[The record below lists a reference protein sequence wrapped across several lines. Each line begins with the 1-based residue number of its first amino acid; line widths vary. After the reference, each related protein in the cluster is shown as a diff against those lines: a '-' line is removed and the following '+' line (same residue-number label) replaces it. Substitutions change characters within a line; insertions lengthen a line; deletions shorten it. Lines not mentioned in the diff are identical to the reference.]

1 MGRAIFCSGFIRNSA
16 AKRWTIKGAILGA
29 AFLVAWPAANATS
42 QPPLQLLIAQAGSSL
57 GKGSREEV
65 QNIQRLLK
73 LLSARYPAKYASVDP
88 RRVDGVFG
96 DDTAVAI
103 RNFQKAAGLT
113 SPPRNNDQL
122 VSEILAALA
131 QISASKPPS
140 GTESKPKPATGTASA
155 KTPPIN
161 SPAIPKVSA
170 PKASGATAS
179 LGPRVTAPK
188 TSAPEASK
196 TPVPA
201 KPPTVTAPTVRAPA
215 KPKAAAAP
223 KPKSATPEIKPNPPT
238 PAPSKAQAGT
248 GETTA
253 NVPPGTNSEEGRRF
267 YFVQVASLRSS
278 QSARREWRRIRDAN
292 RAALGAENVYFEK
305 ANIKGRGIFY
315 RILVGPVRDRETAA
329 VLCSLL
335 KRNGQTCVT
344 TRRNLSAIKDPNALI
359 PKDPNNPDQ
368 RSWLDDDRRLAE
380 GVGVSRPATSP
391 AEDPTTSDR
400 PKTESSAAD
409 SSPASQIEK
418 SPAPPRTAL
427 KSAPNQT
434 DSDASASSSPEQS
447 KAELEAAT
455 RDDPATENEA
465 TDQKTEDR
473 KKEEQ
478 EDRKVAVAPVPV
490 VPAAPAAKTDA
501 PTDGDST
508 GKSPAKTPEQA
519 TAAAPEKSTATTAVP
534 APPTGSATSAASPAA
549 GSASS
554 ASTSMAVPDTAE
566 SARETTQNTEK
577 SASSTDSRDVAIARP
592 QTAPTTPSA
601 AEPSDTEAKAPL
613 INVNIQLDSW
623 DKIAIPAGVALLIIA
638 GVVVYGSRRRKQ
650 KSAFAQ
656 IFGTD
661 DLSLDL
667 GAGAAG
673 TSETLDALE
682 ENFNSDPLRR
692 ARRIRD
698 GFLRDVL
705 DGELGE
711 VTPDYSVE
719 SAMRINSE
727 LKHLLSA
734 KPDDYKSIFL
744 NWMFLSEVGTA
755 LNQKDIHIDQLNSDI
770 GHELTLLQNYFKIH
784 LLELDDRHNL
794 RENLPGIFYCLQ
806 LPPLRQR
813 ETAAISVA

>member
-1 MGRAIFCSGFIRNSA
+1 M
-16 AKRWTIKGAILGA
+16 LGA
-29 AFLVAWPAANATS
+29 AFLVAWPGADAIS
-42 QPPLQLLIAQAGSSL
+42 EPSSQLLIAQAGSSL

-73 LLSARYPAKYASVDP
+73 LLSGRYPAKYASVDP

-131 QISASKPPS
+131 RISASKSPS
-140 GTESKPKPATGTASA
+140 GTVSKPKPASSAASA
-155 KTPPIN
+155 NTPPVN
-161 SPAIPKVSA
+161 KPAVPKVSP
-170 PKASGATAS
+170 PKRPGTTAS

-188 TSAPEASK
+188 TSAPAASK
-196 TPVPA
+196 TPAPA
-201 KPPTVTAPTVRAPA
+201 KPPTVTAPTVTAPTE
-215 KPKAAAAP
+215 PKAAAAP
-223 KPKSATPEIKPNPPT
+223 KPKSATPEIKPSPPK

-248 GETTA
+248 TKTAAKPPPETD
-253 NVPPGTNSEEGRRF
+253 SDKGRRL

-344 TRRNLSAIKDPNALI
+344 TRRNLSAIKDPNAVI
-359 PKDPNNPDQ
+359 PMDPNNPDQ
-368 RSWLDDDRRLAE
+368 RSWLDDDKRLAE
-380 GVGVSRPATSP
+380 GIGVSRPAKSP
-391 AEDPTTSDR
+391 VEAPTTSEH
-400 PKTESSAAD
+400 PKTEPSASD
-409 SSPASQIEK
+409 SSPAAPIEK
-418 SPAPPRTAL
+418 PSAPAQTAL
-427 KSAPNQT
+427 KTMPDTTKSDP
-434 DSDASASSSPEQS
+434 SDAPSTEQPNVDS
-447 KAELEAAT
+447 EAAK
-455 RDDPATENEA
+455 RNDQA
-465 TDQKTEDR
+465 TDQKSKDGKKEEEEDR
-473 KKEEQ
+473 KI
-478 EDRKVAVAPVPV
+478 AAAPVPSAS
-490 VPAAPAAKTDA
+490 AAPAEKTDPPA
-501 PTDGDST
+501 DGDATAS
-508 GKSPAKTPEQA
+508 SPAKPPEQT
-519 TAAAPEKSTATTAVP
+519 TADAPEKSTASAAIPT
-534 APPTGSATSAASPAA
+534 PPTESPKSVAEPAA
-549 GSASS
+549 EPASS
-554 ASTSMAVPDTAE
+554 GPTSPTVLDTAK
-566 SARETTQNTEK
+566 SARETTQSPEK
-577 SASSTDSRDVAIARP
+577 STSPTDTRDVAVARP
-592 QTAPTTPSA
+592 PTAPTTPST
-601 AEPSDTEAKAPL
+601 AEPSDTDAKAPL

-656 IFGTD
+656 ILGTD

-667 GAGAAG
+667 GANGAG

-682 ENFNSDPLRR
+682 ENFKSDALRH

-734 KPDDYKSIFL
+734 QPDDYKSIFL

-755 LNQKDIHIDQLNSDI
+755 LHQKDIIIDQLDSDI
-770 GHELTLLQNYFKIH
+770 GRELTLLQNYFKIH